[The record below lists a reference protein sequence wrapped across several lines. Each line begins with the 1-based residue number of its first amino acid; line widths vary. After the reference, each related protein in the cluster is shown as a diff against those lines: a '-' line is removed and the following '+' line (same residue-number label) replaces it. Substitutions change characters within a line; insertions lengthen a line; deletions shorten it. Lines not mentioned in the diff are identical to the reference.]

1 MKISVVVSLLFFAFA
16 SFVFASGPKKA
27 SSPAM
32 YKAVAAKTKPAV
44 KPNPQIKEH
53 KKLAIE
59 TLQRYT
65 NSKYI
70 SADLEKLDHKLT
82 LGTKTIFKGVINYS
96 SGKLYL
102 RLESDKKT
110 ELFYKDNKI
119 ILVDYPDQDFDK
131 NGARK
136 VTTITKDKP
145 AFLQSLI
152 NLFSNSNRFFN
163 EFVILDSKLKDDHLT
178 LTLQP
183 NIKSLKNF
191 ILSINTK
198 DKVIESIQFTD
209 DVQTETTIT
218 FKNLDLNKKIAK
230 ATFEFKSLKS
240 DQEMRQ

>member
-1 MKISVVVSLLFFAFA
+1 MKITGFFAFISIAIA
-16 SFVFASGPKKA
+16 SVTFAGVTKKA
-27 SSPAM
+27 SSPASF
-32 YKAVAAKTKPAV
+32 KAVATKPSATATQ
-44 KPNPQIKEH
+44 QIKEH

-59 TLQRYT
+59 TLQKYS

-82 LGTKTIFKGVINYS
+82 LGTKTTFKGVIKYS

-102 RLESDKKT
+102 KLESDKKT
-110 ELFYKDNKI
+110 ELFYKENKI

-152 NLFSNSNRFFN
+152 NLFSNSGRFFN
-163 EFVILDSKLKDDHLT
+163 EFKIVDSKLKDGHLT

-183 NIKSLKNF
+183 SMKSLKNF
-191 ILSINTK
+191 ILAINTK
-198 DKVIESIQFTD
+198 EKMIESIQFTD

-218 FKNLDLNKKIAK
+218 FKNLDLKTKLSK
-230 ATFEFKSLKS
+230 ATFEFKSLKT